1 MGIQETTVW
10 NGILR
15 SVFSFLDGIVFSL
28 IKWIMYGIF
37 DLSKITAN
45 TDIFNGIYSRI
56 YVILGI
62 FMAFK
67 LSFSFFQYIIDPES
81 MTGKS
86 EKGVS
91 KLLTR
96 VIVMLGALILL
107 PGLLFGAGGEEG
119 LIYTAQRS
127 LLPVLPRLIFGSN
140 AGGNF
145 EDSVE
150 DSAENITVA
159 IMNGFVSVPENIDE
173 YCPNGTYSS
182 HKPIEKSEDFSPVLK
197 EKCGGVL
204 GSKYYVYSYNYFFST
219 VTGVLVIALLLG
231 ITLGIAK
238 RIFKL
243 MILELIAPI
252 PIMSLIDPKGSKDGA
267 FSKWL
272 GNLISTFVDLFVKLG
287 LVYLIIVIIQQIT
300 TQDMFDNMPSNNG
313 FFRGTYLRLFL
324 ILGLIFFAKEA
335 PKFIKE
341 SLGIKDSGGSLF
353 DDVKSVGKA
362 AGLVGGAAV
371 GTAGILGSG
380 IASGRAS
387 YLSDEANGKSHHV
400 GNILKNIGSGL
411 VGAGAGAATAGKALT
426 QKGAGIS
433 SVMKAQQ
440 ARNAQALAAG
450 VAGSTWLG
458 RRGSEISNILSGETP
473 ATKMGRHLSE
483 IESKQSLLKAIT
495 DRVSSEMP
503 KSDHTYGTFGKN
515 SGIAGK
521 FNYKDVMARYEAA
534 KATGSEKFDIYDDTG
549 AKQTIELA
557 QMEKYKGVLLKENEE
572 DYLKKANLERDANG
586 DLLVK
591 DAIVGRYMEAA
602 KGVTVHGEP
611 IDLRDR
617 GSIKG
622 GIDNLTIESSQVK
635 QKQAKAQ
642 ANDRFSAKK

>member
-107 PGLLFGAGGEEG
+107 PGLLFGTGGEEG

-231 ITLGIAK
+231 ITLSIAK

-243 MILELIAPI
+243 MILELIAPV

-300 TQDMFDNMPSNNG
+300 TQICLIICQVIMV
-313 FFRGTYLRLFL
+313 YL
-324 ILGLIFFAKEA
+324 
-335 PKFIKE
+335 
-341 SLGIKDSGGSLF
+341 
-353 DDVKSVGKA
+353 
-362 AGLVGGAAV
+362 
-371 GTAGILGSG
+371 
-380 IASGRAS
+380 
-387 YLSDEANGKSHHV
+387 
-400 GNILKNIGSGL
+400 
-411 VGAGAGAATAGKALT
+411 
-426 QKGAGIS
+426 
-433 SVMKAQQ
+433 
-440 ARNAQALAAG
+440 
-450 VAGSTWLG
+450 
-458 RRGSEISNILSGETP
+458 GE
-473 ATKMGRHLSE
+473 H
-483 IESKQSLLKAIT
+483 I
-495 DRVSSEMP
+495 
-503 KSDHTYGTFGKN
+503 
-515 SGIAGK
+515 
-521 FNYKDVMARYEAA
+521 
-534 KATGSEKFDIYDDTG
+534 
-549 AKQTIELA
+549 
-557 QMEKYKGVLLKENEE
+557 
-572 DYLKKANLERDANG
+572 
-586 DLLVK
+586 
-591 DAIVGRYMEAA
+591 
-602 KGVTVHGEP
+602 
-611 IDLRDR
+611 
-617 GSIKG
+617 
-622 GIDNLTIESSQVK
+622 
-635 QKQAKAQ
+635 
-642 ANDRFSAKK
+642 